1 MSVSSILSAIK
12 HNNLFS
18 HRYIDTCQLCDKTG
32 IETLNHRPTRV
43 DLYSESRF
51 GDLLYCSSCADKIPL
66 YENLFIFSNLILT
79 NYDSEPP
86 EQTIKIKRSDETFSD
101 GLLKNSVILF
111 SPNSKKIY
119 IKFHFLDSKRG
130 YVFKSIE
137 LEKFFE
143 HNKELFTSNDFRLI
157 LKMKKIDEKEL
168 PDMEEYKQH
177 EAMWEEIVLSKDTD
191 LFGEKFEIIYE

>member
-32 IETLNHRPTRV
+32 VETLSHRPTRV

-51 GDLLYCSSCADKIPL
+51 GDVLYCSSCSDKIPL

-79 NYDSEPP
+79 NYDLESP
-86 EQTIKIKRSDETFSD
+86 EQKIKIKRSDNTFSD
-101 GLLKNSVILF
+101 GLLENSIILF
-111 SPNSKKIY
+111 SPNTKKIY

-130 YVFKSIE
+130 YVFKSLE

-143 HNKELFTSNDFRLI
+143 HNKKLFTSDNFKLI
-157 LKMKKIDEKEL
+157 IKIKKIDEKVISQ
-168 PDMEEYKQH
+168 MEEYKEH
-177 EAMWEEIVLSKDTD
+177 KAMWEEIVLSKVTD
-191 LFGEKFEIIYE
+191 LFGKKFEIIYE